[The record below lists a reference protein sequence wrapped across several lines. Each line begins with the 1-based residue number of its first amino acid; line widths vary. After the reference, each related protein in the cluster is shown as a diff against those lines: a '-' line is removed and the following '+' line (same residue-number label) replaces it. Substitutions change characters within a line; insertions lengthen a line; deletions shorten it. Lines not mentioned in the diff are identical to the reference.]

1 MKKILSIITIFCFT
15 IPVLSVYF
23 FLLAEKENIKNLT
36 HEKLFSEKKS
46 TNWIKIELSEKE
58 AHQLIEWENDHEFE
72 YNQNMYDVVKREQSG
87 NHLIYWCY
95 QDIEESLI
103 NEQLGELF
111 SYLTGGHS
119 TRPET
124 RHLLEKVF
132 KKLYCSTRGEETL
145 FISST
150 LISKTP
156 SQPGF
161 CSELSTEVPTPP
173 PNDNRI

>member
-15 IPVLSVYF
+15 IPALSVYF

-72 YNQNMYDVVKREQSG
+72 YNHIMYDVVKKEKSG
-87 NHLIYWCY
+87 SHLIFWCY
-95 QDIEESLI
+95 QDVEESFV
-103 NEQLGELF
+103 NEQLEELF

-124 RHLLEKVF
+124 QHLLKEIF
-132 KKLYCSTRGEETL
+132 KKLYCSIPKEDKIFVHAVAL
-145 FISST
+145 SSRPFQH
-150 LISKTP
+150 IY
-156 SQPGF
+156 
-161 CSELSTEVPTPP
+161 CSEFSTEVPTPP
-173 PNDNRI
+173 PNDNRV